1 MQASIMAVAKRG
13 QLIIARTAP
22 VKTGF
27 MRSPAPE
34 GSTMIDQADL
44 SAHRATIEVTAFYAP
59 YVDDG
64 AGGRKRGAGFSRRT
78 RDELDRQASKVFANR
93 FLMPFGGGEGAG
105 AEAQTASAGRR
116 GYR

>member
-1 MQASIMAVAKRG
+1 
-13 QLIIARTAP
+13 
-22 VKTGF
+22 
-27 MRSPAPE
+27 
-34 GSTMIDQADL
+34 MIDQSDL

-64 AGGRKRGAGFSRRT
+64 AGGRKRGAGFSRRA

-105 AEAQTASAGRR
+105 AEARTAGAGRR